1 MYQNAGVGQGLRFQ
15 NIFDN
20 AFYAIV
26 GVDAGGTVIEWNRE
40 AERMFGLV
48 KAEALG
54 KKLSAVVG
62 STEVEAYYPEAYGTL
77 DEQRTEITVTDL
89 QGRQFPVEMTVTQ
102 ILQAGEREHY
112 VFFHDISV
120 RKSSEQRLLELAS
133 TDSLTGLANRAAF
146 NARLPEAMARCRRTQ
161 EVMGLM
167 YLDIDHFKSIND
179 HLGHEAGDLLLKEF
193 SDLLRSSLRQTD
205 FIARL
210 GGDEFVV
217 ILEGVG
223 QYDNAVKLANTF
235 VEAVRGNSWIDGSKQ
250 KITPSIGLALYHGGE
265 LEPKALIALADKAMY
280 KAKHAGRNTFKI
292 LSDASL
298 EMEATPI
305 VSPHEGI
312 SLARDLLIMATQQ
325 GSGFLQRTLGSIR
338 RHLNMDVAFISR
350 FHDGVR
356 EFEVIDAKQEQTPI
370 QVGDSG
376 PLEESYCQRVVDGRL
391 PELIADAFENSEAMT
406 LPVTVALP
414 VRAHMS
420 VPIRLSN
427 GDVYGTFCCFSYSAD
442 QSLNTRDISMMHVF
456 AELVSDHLEKQPH

>member
-15 NIFDN
+15 SIFEN

-26 GVDAGGTVIEWNRE
+26 GVDAAGQVIEWNRE
-40 AERMFGLV
+40 AERMFGYAR
-48 KAEALG
+48 AEALG
-54 KKLSAVVG
+54 QKLSVVVG
-62 STEVEAYYPEAYGTL
+62 SDEVMAYYPDAYDSL
-77 DEQRTEITVTDL
+77 EQHRAEITVADL
-89 QGRQFPVEMTVTQ
+89 HGRHFPVEITVTQ
-102 ILQAGEREHY
+102 ILQAGAREHY

-133 TDSLTGLANRAAF
+133 TDPLTGLANRAAF
-146 NARLPEAMARCRRTQ
+146 NSRLPEAMARSRRSL
-161 EVMGLM
+161 ENMGLM

-179 HLGHEAGDLLLKEF
+179 HLGHEAGDQLLKEF
-193 SDLLRSSLRQTD
+193 SELLRASLRQTD

-217 ILEGVG
+217 ILEGIG
-223 QYDNAVKLANTF
+223 LYDNAIKLSNSLLQ
-235 VEAVRGNSWIDGSKQ
+235 AVRSNRWLNDDNK
-250 KITPSIGLALYHGGE
+250 KITPSIGLALFSGGE

-292 LSDASL
+292 LSDESL
-298 EMEATPI
+298 EAEPSVIPADG
-305 VSPHEGI
+305 VSVAREMLGI
-312 SLARDLLIMATQQ
+312 GQHHGGD
-325 GSGFLQRTLGSIR
+325 FLQRTLGSIR
-338 RHLNMDVAFISR
+338 RHLDMDVAFISR

-356 EFEVIDAKQEQTPI
+356 EFEVIDAKHEQTPI

-391 PELIADAFENSEAMT
+391 PELIADAFENAEALT

-456 AELVSDHLEKQPH
+456 AELVSDHLEKQPR